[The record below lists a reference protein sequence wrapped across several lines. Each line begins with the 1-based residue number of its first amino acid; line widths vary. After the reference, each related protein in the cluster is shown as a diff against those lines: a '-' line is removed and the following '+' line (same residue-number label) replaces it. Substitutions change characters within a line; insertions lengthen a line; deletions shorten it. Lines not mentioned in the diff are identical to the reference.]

1 MAETDILQPPR
12 TARVNM
18 PITKGARLEYIGAPP
33 TERHNGLHPA
43 FWHSFKVTDI
53 SEQNGILPKHV
64 EVQLHQVSRI
74 AANIADRSWRI
85 LRKADW
91 RVLPN

>member
-1 MAETDILQPPR
+1 MPAQPPR
-12 TARVNM
+12 IARVNW
-18 PITKGARLEYIGAPP
+18 PFTKGARLEYVGAPP

-43 FWHSFKVTDI
+43 FWHNFKVTDI
-53 SEQNGILPKHV
+53 STQYGIAPSHV
-64 EVQLHQVSRI
+64 EVQLRRESNNSAWTHAPV
-74 AANIADRSWRI
+74 DCCWRL